1 MGWCRA
7 VWPHPISFSD
17 RPRPHEPFARDDAN
31 SVLDYMDTV
40 LTVISDIII
49 VLTLPLHCR
58 YLYVMLRVNAKVA
71 NLEYAFR
78 ASIVNIVVAN
88 LLYSLIF
95 LLIQEPAAYGVFPD
109 FFMVPSSDR
118 KANSW
123 WLGKVA
129 IMQSVP
135 LILLGAMIHFLIA
148 VNRVTALVN
157 PTGHKKHSFDKNSE
171 KIFAPRNIFQIWT
184 ERRVKRTLFVIW
196 FMMIVECIPLIFP
209 FHGSFYTITSPLG
222 SEGLAMVVIGRLPN
236 LIYQGIA
243 VGIGGLFE
251 IITICLYIFIG
262 FQVRRLKKLSQSH
275 ITTTVAAVLVSTGGF
290 IIIILILP
298 HLITSHLTGQPI
310 WSTEMFYAVLKFAN
324 AYNNA
329 VAPWVMMAQYR

>member
-1 MGWCRA
+1 
-7 VWPHPISFSD
+7 
-17 RPRPHEPFARDDAN
+17 
-31 SVLDYMDTV
+31 MDTV

-157 PTGHKKHSFDKNSE
+157 PTGHKK
-171 KIFAPRNIFQIWT
+171 
-184 ERRVKRTLFVIW
+184 
-196 FMMIVECIPLIFP
+196 
-209 FHGSFYTITSPLG
+209 GSFYTITSPLG
-222 SEGLAMVVIGRLPN
+222 SEGLAM
-236 LIYQGIA
+236 GIA

-262 FQVRRLKKLSQSH
+262 FQVRRLKVR
-275 ITTTVAAVLVSTGGF
+275 I
-290 IIIILILP
+290 
-298 HLITSHLTGQPI
+298 
-310 WSTEMFYAVLKFAN
+310 N
-324 AYNNA
+324 
-329 VAPWVMMAQYR
+329 